1 MKTFIVEVIDESKTE
16 FVETLLNEI
25 DGITV
30 KEKKEKVAK
39 KKKREYPKQ
48 KKKDDLFA
56 NSFGMWKDT
65 NITAKSIRSKA
76 WPKRV

>member
-30 KEKKEKVAK
+30 KEKKEKV
-39 KKKREYPKQ
+39 KR
-48 KKKDDLFA
+48 
-56 NSFGMWKDT
+56 
-65 NITAKSIRSKA
+65 
-76 WPKRV
+76 KRV